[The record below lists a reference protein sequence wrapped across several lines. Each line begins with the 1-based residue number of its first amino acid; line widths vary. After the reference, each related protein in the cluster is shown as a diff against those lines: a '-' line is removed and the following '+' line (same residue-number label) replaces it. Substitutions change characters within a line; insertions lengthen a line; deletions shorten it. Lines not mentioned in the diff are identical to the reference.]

1 MVPAG
6 GGGLG
11 TLLELSLCI
20 SAVLLLSYE
29 GLILFIYIILY
40 INIILSE
47 RSVPFLLPGEG
58 LLLGTLLST

>member
-11 TLLELSLCI
+11 TLLELSPCI

-29 GLILFIYIILY
+29 GLILFIY
-40 INIILSE
+40 NIIY
-47 RSVPFLLPGEG
+47 
-58 LLLGTLLST
+58 

>member
-29 GLILFIYIILY
+29 GLILYIY
-40 INIILSE
+40 IILSE